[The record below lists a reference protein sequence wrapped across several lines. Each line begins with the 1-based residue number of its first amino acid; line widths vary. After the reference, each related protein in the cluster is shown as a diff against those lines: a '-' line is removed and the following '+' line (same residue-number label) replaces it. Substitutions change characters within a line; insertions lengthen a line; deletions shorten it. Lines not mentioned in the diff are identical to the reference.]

1 MYTIHEVDMTEN
13 NDTNQFND
21 DKDIIELTDI
31 ISDTENIDDIKL
43 TDSMDKKVGASEEEI
58 FELDDDILDD
68 AITLDNDLNQNI
80 EIDDYLDN
88 DFGDSTDSDSEPDVS
103 KDLLLEPQKE
113 EEDDELKQLI
123 ADVVE
128 ESQQETAYEEMP
140 ATDTP
145 ELIPLSSE
153 QVDEA
158 LERVIQK
165 MYADRI
171 DSMLTEIIKK
181 TVTKEIEELKALLL
195 KDT

>member
-1 MYTIHEVDMTEN
+1 MTEN
-13 NDTNQFND
+13 NDTNQLNNEAQQ
-21 DKDIIELTDI
+21 DKEDIIELTDI
-31 ISDTENIDDIKL
+31 ISDTKNIDDIKL

-113 EEDDELKQLI
+113 EEDELKQLI

>member
-1 MYTIHEVDMTEN
+1 MTEN
-13 NDTNQFND
+13 NDTNQLSD
-21 DKDIIELTDI
+21 DEDIIELTDI

-68 AITLDNDLNQNI
+68 AITLDDDLNQDI
-80 EIDDYLDN
+80 KIDDYLDN

-113 EEDDELKQLI
+113 EEDELKQLI

-140 ATDTP
+140 ATDAP
-145 ELIPLSSE
+145 ELIPLSFE

>member
-1 MYTIHEVDMTEN
+1 MTEN
-13 NDTNQFND
+13 NDTNQLNNEAQQ
-21 DKDIIELTDI
+21 DKEDIIELTDI
-31 ISDTENIDDIKL
+31 ISDTKNIDDIKL

-103 KDLLLEPQKE
+103 KDLLLEPQE
-113 EEDDELKQLI
+113 EEDELKQLI